1 MDDTLKYKDAD
12 DRCYGVTGMAISIVA
27 LDAEQLLD
35 SLTVEDGEE
44 SVTFAPE
51 YYFSGNPRYSARL
64 AWNQILQHFSLT
76 TAMAI
81 GNLMC
86 RRYVRHGEAITPTLA
101 RLLKESVADDGRDA
115 CSLDDDEIDSLFTR
129 NFNYLHRLFTH
140 SGVQAVARDFAH
152 TLSERRTLS
161 RADVIEEL
169 RALSML

>member
-1 MDDTLKYKDAD
+1 MEDTLKYKDAD

-35 SLTVEDGEE
+35 SLTIEDGEE
-44 SVTFAPE
+44 SVTFSPE

-86 RRYVRHGEAITPTLA
+86 RRYVRHGQAITPALA
-101 RLLKESVADDGRDA
+101 RLLKDTVAADGRDT

-140 SGVQAVARDFAH
+140 SGVQSVARDFAH